1 MKEVR
6 NSNNEIT
13 PILPNSR
20 EVSGYAIV
28 FNSDS
33 NDLGGFIER
42 IQPEALEGVIEKSD
56 VLCLLNHNEDKG
68 VLARS
73 KHGEGS
79 LRLEIDEIGLK
90 YTFEAPNTALGDE
103 LLEGLRRGDINTSSF
118 AFTVGSDNWSKR
130 EDGTYLRTINSISEL
145 FDVSPVYR
153 AAYDATSVKVDAR
166 GLDTLKQQELAEAE
180 KEKFEALLERSKQME
195 EKLKEEEEKPTD
207 EDEPTDEA
215 PTDKQDEEPTE
226 NPKDDE
232 EQKANDESTKEDDK
246 EDEEDNNTLNDNK
259 LNKRKMEK
267 FSLLKAIN
275 SVVNNQPLDE
285 RAQEVVSAGLAEM
298 RKAGLGVSGQIQLPI
313 EERADVQATVATS
326 GLEAVATD
334 KFSLLEPLRANL
346 VMAQAGAN
354 LMTGL
359 VGNISIPAYSGATVG
374 WAGEIEAAA
383 DGAGT
388 FSEIE
393 LSPKRLTAYI
403 DVSKQFLIQD
413 SVNAEEMLRNDIVRA
428 ISDKLEATIL
438 GDEAGTTKKPAG
450 IFNGASAAD
459 LTYEGTVDM
468 EEAIESANVMGELTY
483 IVSPKAKAALRK
495 ATKTDNGFTYENG
508 EVNGIKV
515 LSTSNC
521 KGVVLGNF
529 SDYVIAQWAGVDLV
543 IDGVSQAINGKVRIV
558 VNAYFDA
565 KPRRSEAFVAGVV
578 E

>member
-79 LRLEIDEIGLK
+79 LRLEVDEIGLK

-259 LNKRKMEK
+259 LNKRTMEK

-275 SVVNNQPLDE
+275 SIANNKQLDE
-285 RAQEVVSAGLAEM
+285 RSAEVVNAGVAEM
-298 RKAGLGVSGQIQLPI
+298 RKSGLSYNGQIQLPI
-313 EERADVQATVATS
+313 EERADVQATVATA

-334 KFSLLEPLRANL
+334 KLNILEPLRANL
-346 VMAQAGAN
+346 VMAQAGAT

-359 VGNISIPAYSGATVG
+359 VGNISIPMYDGTTVG
-374 WAGEIEAAA
+374 WEGEIDPAK
-383 DGAGT
+383 DGAGK

-393 LSPKRLTAYI
+393 LSPKRLTAI
-403 DVSKQFLIQD
+403 VEVSKQFLIQD
-413 SVNAEEMLRNDIVRA
+413 SVNAEEMLRNDIVKA
-428 ISDKLEATIL
+428 ISNELEATIL
-438 GDEAGTTKKPAG
+438 GDEAGTNKKPAG
-450 IFNGASAAD
+450 IFYNADAATLD
-459 LTYEGTVDM
+459 YEGTVDM
-468 EEAIESANVMGELTY
+468 EEALEAANVYGEYTY
-483 IVSPKAKAALRK
+483 IVSPKCKAALRK
-495 ATKTDNGFTYENG
+495 AKKGDNGFVMEDG

-515 LSTSNC
+515 LCTSAA
-521 KGVVLGNF
+521 KGAVLGNF
-529 SDYVIAQWAGVDLV
+529 SEYVIAQWGAIDLTVDPYTKAA
-543 IDGVSQAINGKVRIV
+543 DGKVRLVI
-558 VNAYFDA
+558 NAFFDA